1 MDWKMKVR
9 RGVNQVIDQSKQLL
23 GKAKKQA
30 LGIGEQTLLA
40 AEIKELRQIKERL
53 YGTLGKEIYVL
64 LLEKGRSSVSV
75 RTPEIK
81 DQFPELEKV
90 ISELS
95 AKEMLSKK
103 EEKNQ
108 K

>member
-1 MDWKMKVR
+1 MNWKKKVS
-9 RGVNQVIDQSKQLL
+9 RGLNQGFDQSKQLL
-23 GKAKKQA
+23 GKAKNQA
-30 LGIGEQTLLA
+30 IGIGEKTLLA
-40 AEIKELRQIKERL
+40 AEIKELQQRKEDL
-53 YGTLGKEIYVL
+53 YGTLGKEIYEL
-64 LLEKGRSSVSV
+64 LLIKGRSSVSV

-90 ISELS
+90 IEELS
-95 AKEMLSKK
+95 AKERLSKK

>member
-1 MDWKMKVR
+1 MDWKKKVS
-9 RGVNQVIDQSKQLL
+9 RGLNQGLDQSKQLL

-30 LGIGEQTLLA
+30 QGIGEQTLLT
-40 AEIKELRQIKERL
+40 AEIKELRQIKESL
-53 YGTLGKEIYVL
+53 YGALGKEIYEL
-64 LLEKGRSSVSV
+64 LLIKGRSSVSV

-81 DQFPELEKV
+81 DQFSELEKV

-103 EEKNQ
+103 E
-108 K
+108 